1 MNIQKLKLTDITV
14 KERLRGVDSEKVERL
29 KESILRLGLINPITV
44 SNGVLIAGLH
54 RLTAFKALGYDEID
68 CNVVEDDE
76 LINKE
81 IEIDENLHRN
91 ELTVFERGK
100 MESIKKNNEEE
111 WQKRQLRIQYDT
123 IIPVETTY
131 ELVRIDSIANEAK
144 ENISGTVYENDKK
157 FLLDLSELS
166 KDKQVSI
173 TKNLSVKDVDQLVKA
188 QSVKDKYPD
197 KDRNQIK
204 FQTDDDHM
212 NMVQK
217 FIKMYNWRS
226 VPDFV
231 RKLME
236 TYLDAFFKEDKDPAD
251 NEILGIFDDLS
262 GNLAK
267 DEYQNTKKGYMI

>member
-1 MNIQKLKLTDITV
+1 MIITKLKVNDIVV
-14 KERLRGVDSEKVERL
+14 KDRLRGVDSEKVERL

-212 NMVQK
+212 NMAQK

>member
-1 MNIQKLKLTDITV
+1 MIIQKLNLSDIII
-14 KERLRGVDSEKVERL
+14 KDRLRGVDSEKVERL

-54 RLTAFKALGYDEID
+54 RYTAFKELGYDEID
-68 CNVVEDDE
+68 CNIVEDDE

-100 MESIKKNNEEE
+100 MESIKKKHEEE

-131 ELVRIDSIANEAK
+131 ELVKIDSIANEAK
-144 ENISGTVYENDKK
+144 ENLSGTVFENDKK

-166 KDKQVSI
+166 KDKQISI

-188 QSVKDKYPD
+188 QAVKEKYPD

-204 FQTDDDHM
+204 FQTDDEHM
-212 NMVQK
+212 EMAQK
-217 FIKMYNWRS
+217 FIKMYSWRS
-226 VPDFV
+226 IADFV
-231 RKLME
+231 RKLSE
-236 TYLDAFFKEDKDPAD
+236 TYLDAFFKEDKDPSD
-251 NEILGIFDDLS
+251 NEILGMFEDLS